1 MDSPNDVF
9 EDEEYLDLNLDQDE
23 DQTNHSDGTFE
34 SDSTDA
40 KEGSSKSISDYV
52 FVFTGVFF
60 RRLYRGQLRPRE
72 FGRQTVEGDSV
83 PEVLEFVWN
92 AAKAQT
98 QRQVVFDD
106 EVPRWAEKQEP
117 DLEDIE
123 LFLTLYDETKKKTY
137 APSALTPRVLATWR
151 DKSIKIFA
159 YVYSTTVETAAQYQL
174 VLRQLL
180 EPTSKDRAGAHS
192 MRDDAAL
199 AQALRDTHQHLE
211 GHQSSWLLWANLIHS
226 SPAHTHEKLKA
237 EEAPPLQLSK
247 YFRWTAVSEPVKLQ
261 SAHRGLAVAHTVN
274 DSWMRELMEL
284 KSDLDRAFDLIQSVR
299 QRVNLMAARG
309 TTSTQIFAAMEDA
322 VRPEESELSRE
333 LAEKVTDCQDV
344 DHA

>member
-9 EDEEYLDLNLDQDE
+9 EDEEYLDLNMDQDE

-40 KEGSSKSISDYV
+40 KEESSKSSSDYV

-106 EVPRWAEKQEP
+106 EVPRWAEKQQP
-117 DLEDIE
+117 DLTSV
-123 LFLTLYDETKKKTY
+123 FNTLK
-137 APSALTPRVLATWR
+137 
-151 DKSIKIFA
+151 
-159 YVYSTTVETAAQYQL
+159 
-174 VLRQLL
+174 QLL
-180 EPTSKDRAGAHS
+180 SISLFCVSCLNQHRRTVLEHIPCVMMLHLLKLSE
-192 MRDDAAL
+192 
-199 AQALRDTHQHLE
+199 THISILKVTKAR
-211 GHQSSWLLWANLIHS
+211 GFSGYLNLIHS

-299 QRVNLMAARG
+299 QRVAARG